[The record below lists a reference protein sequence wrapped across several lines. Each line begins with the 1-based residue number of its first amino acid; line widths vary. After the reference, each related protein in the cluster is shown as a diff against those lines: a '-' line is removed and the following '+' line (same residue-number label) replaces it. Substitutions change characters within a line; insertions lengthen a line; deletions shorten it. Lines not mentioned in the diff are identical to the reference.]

1 MKKTLAAMAVL
12 GAFAGSAF
20 AADVTV
26 YGVVDLGLNYQH
38 QKVGDADATDK
49 LTQYSDQNSGSRFG
63 LKGTEDLGNGMKV
76 GFVLE
81 NGFSADDGKLGQDNR
96 LFGREANLY
105 VQSDF
110 GTLSMGRV
118 GALSAGVGSYNVVYG
133 YTAFGTGWGDTVGA
147 KSLFNLGDRDRMDN
161 TVTYVTPKFGG
172 LTAYA
177 QYSFNADGAEDA
189 QSSLNKRYAGLGL
202 KYDLG
207 AFSTGLVVDTVMNKG
222 TNANSEDTLGVSW
235 GASYDF
241 GVAKVFGF
249 AQYGQNENKLGG
261 FVGSD
266 AWITGREAD
275 KGGAAIVDHEEG
287 VKGYALALGVAVP
300 AFGGTALAQV
310 NYVDGESEGVIAM
323 RETGNDGH
331 TQFRTAEFNRWG
343 LAAAYEYP
351 LSKRTKVYG
360 FAGYNEGSIDS
371 TGKNDHVTVTTKTKT
386 AEAGFGLVHK
396 F

>member
-12 GAFAGSAF
+12 GAFSGSAF
-20 AADVTV
+20 AADVTL
-26 YGVVDLGLNYQH
+26 YGVADLGLNYQH
-38 QKVGDADATDK
+38 QKVGDADATSK
-49 LTQYSDQNSGSRFG
+49 FSQNSGQNSASRFG
-63 LKGTEDLGNGMKV
+63 LKGTEDLGNGYKV

-81 NGFSADDGKLGQDNR
+81 NGFNADDGTLGNGGR
-96 LFGREANLY
+96 LFGREANVYL
-105 VQSDF
+105 QGDF

-118 GALSAGVGSYNVVYG
+118 GALSAGAGSYNVVYG
-133 YTAFGTGWGDTVGA
+133 YTGFSTGWGDTVGA
-147 KSLFNLGDRDRMDN
+147 KGLFNLGDRDRMDN
-161 TVTYVTPKFGG
+161 TVTYVTPSFGG

-177 QYSFNADGAEDA
+177 QYSFNAEGAESD

-207 AFSTGLVVDTVMNKG
+207 AFSTGLVVDTVMNKSTN
-222 TNANSEDTLGVSW
+222 TNAEDSLGVSW

-241 GVAKVFGF
+241 GVAKVLGF
-249 AQYGQNENKLGG
+249 AQYGKNENKLGG

-360 FAGYNEGSIDS
+360 FAGYNEGTIDS
-371 TGKNDHVTVTTKTKT
+371 TGTKVVETTSTKTKT
-386 AEAGFGLVHK
+386 AEVGAGLVHV

>member
-20 AADVTV
+20 AADVTL
-26 YGVVDLGLNYQH
+26 YGVADLGLNYQH
-38 QKVGDADATDK
+38 QKVGDADATSK
-49 LTQYSDQNSGSRFG
+49 FSQNSGQNSASRFG
-63 LKGTEDLGNGMKV
+63 LKGTEDLGNGYKV

-81 NGFSADDGKLGQDNR
+81 NGFNADDGTLGNGGR
-96 LFGREANLY
+96 LFGREANVYL
-105 VQSDF
+105 QGDF

-118 GALSAGVGSYNVVYG
+118 GALSAGAGSYNVVYG
-133 YTAFGTGWGDTVGA
+133 YTGFSTGWGDTVASKG
-147 KSLFNLGDRDRMDN
+147 LFNLGDRDRMDN
-161 TVTYVTPKFGG
+161 TVTYVTPSFGG

-177 QYSFNADGAEDA
+177 QYSFNAEGAESD

-207 AFSTGLVVDTVMNKG
+207 AFSTGLVVDTVMNKSTN
-222 TNANSEDTLGVSW
+222 TNAEDSLGVSW

-241 GVAKVFGF
+241 GVAKVLGF
-249 AQYGQNENKLGG
+249 AQYGKNENKLGG

-275 KGGAAIVDHEEG
+275 NGGAAIVDHEEG

-323 RETGNDGH
+323 HETGNEGH

-360 FAGYNEGSIDS
+360 FAGYNEGTIDS
-371 TGKNDHVTVTTKTKT
+371 TVTKVVETTSTKTKT
-386 AEAGFGLVHK
+386 AEVGAGLVHV